1 MSRAADVSS
10 SLTYAVGVSSK
21 FGAAKS
27 FADRAGARERLLKQA
42 PNQSSRVPSESEIWA
57 LMLELANMARAGNPV
72 ATPRGL
78 RLDDLGRLESVPA
91 ERGWLPPD
99 AQSWFETSVGGD
111 HELFRLLELYLPLCV
126 GTGCQEFV
134 LGHLGQSLDGQI
146 AAASG
151 ASRYVTG
158 PENIRHMHRL
168 RALSDA
174 VVVGASTIAF
184 DDPELTT
191 RLVPGN
197 SPARV
202 IIDPQLRLPQDRR
215 VFRDDRARTLLVTS
229 TSARAPCQLAA
240 GIELIRVPDADGL
253 LSVPAML
260 AELRRRGLRRLF
272 VEGGG
277 VTVSHFLCAQAFT
290 RLHITISP
298 VFLGAGRRG
307 ISLPPIHDMN
317 DALRPSVRRFDSG
330 NDVLFDFSFSSTAEP
345 EPLRV
350 RPGD

>member
-1 MSRAADVSS
+1 
-10 SLTYAVGVSSK
+10 
-21 FGAAKS
+21 
-27 FADRAGARERLLKQA
+27 LKQA
-42 PNQSSRVPSESEIWA
+42 ANQSSRVPNESEIWA
-57 LMLELANMARAGNPV
+57 LLLELANRARAGAPL
-72 ATPRGL
+72 ATPCGL

-91 ERGWLPPD
+91 ERGWLPAD
-99 AQSWFETSVGGD
+99 VRAWFETSVRGD

-126 GTGCQEFV
+126 GHGCQEFV

-174 VVVGASTIAF
+174 VVVGASTIEF

-197 SPARV
+197 SPVRV
-202 IIDPQLRLPQDRR
+202 VIDPQLRLAHDRR
-215 VFRDDRARTLLVTS
+215 VFRDDRARTLLVT
-229 TSARAPCQLAA
+229 RASRTPCA
-240 GIELIRVPDADGL
+240 GVAGVELIQVPDADGL

-260 AELRRRGLRRLF
+260 TELRRRGLRRLF
-272 VEGGG
+272 IEGGG
-277 VTVSHFLCAQAFT
+277 VTVSHFLCARAFT
-290 RLHITISP
+290 RLHITVSP
-298 VFLGAGRRG
+298 VFLGAGRPG

-330 NDVLFDFSFSSTAEP
+330 NDVLFDFSFGPRNLE
-345 EPLRV
+345 E
-350 RPGD
+350 

>member
-1 MSRAADVSS
+1 M
-10 SLTYAVGVSSK
+10 
-21 FGAAKS
+21 
-27 FADRAGARERLLKQA
+27 KQA
-42 PNQSSRVPSESEIWA
+42 PNQPSRVPDESEIWA
-57 LMLELANMARAGNPV
+57 LLLELANMARAGNPV

-78 RLDDLGRLESVPA
+78 RLDDLGRLESVSA
-91 ERGWLPPD
+91 ERGWLPAGAD
-99 AQSWFETSVGGD
+99 GWFETSVRGN
-111 HELFRLLELYLPLCV
+111 HELLRLLELYLPLCV
-126 GTGCQEFV
+126 GPGCKEFV

-191 RLVPGN
+191 RLVPGK
-197 SPARV
+197 SPVRV
-202 IIDPQLRLPQDRR
+202 IIDPQLRLSNDRR
-215 VFRDDRARTLLVTS
+215 VFSDARARTLLVTS
-229 TSARAPCQLAA
+229 SSVRTPCLRTEAV
-240 GIELIRVPDADGL
+240 ELIRVPDADGL
-253 LSVPAML
+253 LSVPAIL
-260 AELRRRGLRRLF
+260 IELRRRGLKRLF

-277 VTVSHFLCAQAFT
+277 VTVSHFLCAEAFT
-290 RLHITISP
+290 RLHITVSP

-330 NDVLFDFSFSSTAEP
+330 NDVLFDFNFVGPARDGSSANTQT
-345 EPLRV
+345 
-350 RPGD
+350 

>member
-1 MSRAADVSS
+1 
-10 SLTYAVGVSSK
+10 
-21 FGAAKS
+21 
-27 FADRAGARERLLKQA
+27 LKQA
-42 PNQSSRVPSESEIWA
+42 PHQSSRVPSEAEIWA
-57 LMLELANMARAGNPV
+57 LMLELANRARAGNPV
-72 ATPRGL
+72 ATPCGL

-99 AQSWFETSVGGD
+99 AQSWFETAVGGD

-126 GTGCQEFV
+126 GSGCQEFV

-191 RLVPGN
+191 RLVPGD
-197 SPARV
+197 SPVRV
-202 IIDPQLRLPQDRR
+202 VIDR
-215 VFRDDRARTLLVTS
+215 
-229 TSARAPCQLAA
+229 
-240 GIELIRVPDADGL
+240 IELIRVPDAGGL

-260 AELRRRGLRRLF
+260 MELRRRGLKRLF

-298 VFLGAGRRG
+298 VFLGAGRPG

-330 NDVLFDFSFSSTAEP
+330 NDVLFDFSFTGTAESDRR
-345 EPLRV
+345 RV
-350 RPGD
+350 SASD

>member
-1 MSRAADVSS
+1 MA
-10 SLTYAVGVSSK
+10 T
-21 FGAAKS
+21 
-27 FADRAGARERLLKQA
+27 ERLLKQA
-42 PNQSSRVPSESEIWA
+42 PNQSSRVPNESEIWA
-57 LMLELANMARAGNPV
+57 LLLELANLARAGSPV
-72 ATPRGL
+72 ANPRGL

-91 ERGWLPPD
+91 DRGWLPAD
-99 AQSWFETSVGGD
+99 AEAWFETSVRGD

-126 GTGCQEFV
+126 GPGCQEFV

-191 RLVPGN
+191 RLVAGK
-197 SPARV
+197 SPVRV
-202 IIDPQLRLPQDRR
+202 VIDPQLRVPQDRR
-215 VFRDDRARTLLVTS
+215 VFCDDRAQTLLVTS
-229 TSARAPCQLAA
+229 SNVREPCARAA
-240 GIELIRVPDADGL
+240 GVELLRVPEVEGL
-253 LSVPAML
+253 LSVPAIL
-260 AELRRRGLRRLF
+260 TALRRRGLKRLF
-272 VEGGG
+272 IEGGG

-290 RLHITISP
+290 RLHITVSP

-317 DALRPSVRRFDSG
+317 DALRPTVRRFDSG
-330 NDVLFDFSFSSTAEP
+330 NDVLFDFSFTGAAATDPRRIPTS
-345 EPLRV
+345 
-350 RPGD
+350 D

>member
-1 MSRAADVSS
+1 MSRLADVSS
-10 SLTYAVGVSSK
+10 DLALCDWSVAGDRRGRGLRGR
-21 FGAAKS
+21 AAATECS
-27 FADRAGARERLLKQA
+27 LKQA
-42 PNQSSRVPSESEIWA
+42 PTQSSRVPNESELWA
-57 LMLELANMARAGNPV
+57 LLLELASRARAGRPV
-72 ATPRGL
+72 ATPCGL
-78 RLDDLGRLESVPA
+78 RLDELGRLESVPA
-91 ERGWLPPD
+91 ERGWLPQG
-99 AQSWFETSVGGD
+99 AQSWFGTSVRGD

-126 GTGCQEFV
+126 GPGCQEFV

-174 VVVGASTIAF
+174 VVVGASTVAF

-191 RLVPGN
+191 RLVPGE
-197 SPARV
+197 SPVRV
-202 IIDPQLRLPQDRR
+202 VIDPQLRLPHDRR
-215 VFRDDRARTLLVTS
+215 VFRDERARTLLVTS
-229 TSARAPCQLAA
+229 THGRAPATS
-240 GIELIRVPDADGL
+240 GSGVELIRVPAADGL
-253 LSVPAML
+253 LSVPAIL
-260 AELRRRGLRRLF
+260 AELGRRGLKRLF

-290 RLHITISP
+290 RLHITVSP
-298 VFLGAGRRG
+298 VFLGAGRPG

-330 NDVLFDFSFSSTAEP
+330 NDVLFDFCFAEQCRSTTVQSSPT
-345 EPLRV
+345 
-350 RPGD
+350 

>member
-1 MSRAADVSS
+1 VADD
-10 SLTYAVGVSSK
+10 
-21 FGAAKS
+21 
-27 FADRAGARERLLKQA
+27 FAGRTAARERSLKQA
-42 PNQSSRVPSESEIWA
+42 ANQSSRVPNESEIWA
-57 LMLELANMARAGNPV
+57 LLLELANQARAGAPL
-72 ATPRGL
+72 ATPCGL

-91 ERGWLPPD
+91 ERGWLPAD
-99 AQSWFETSVGGD
+99 VRAWFETSVRGD

-126 GTGCQEFV
+126 GHGCQEFV

-174 VVVGASTIAF
+174 VVVGASTIQF

-197 SPARV
+197 SPVRV
-202 IIDPQLRLPQDRR
+202 IIDPQLRVSQDRR
-215 VFRDDRARTLLVTS
+215 VFRDDRARTLLVT
-229 TSARAPCQLAA
+229 RASVPTPCLGAA
-240 GIELIRVPDADGL
+240 SVELIRVPEADGL

-260 AELRRRGLRRLF
+260 TELRRRGLRRLF
-272 VEGGG
+272 IEGGG
-277 VTVSHFLCAQAFT
+277 VTVSHFLCARAFT
-290 RLHITISP
+290 RLHITVSP
-298 VFLGAGRRG
+298 VFLGAGRPG

-330 NDVLFDFSFSSTAEP
+330 NDVLFDFSFGSAADP
-345 EPLRV
+345 EAQRILDR
-350 RPGD
+350 RSLEE

>member
-1 MSRAADVSS
+1 
-10 SLTYAVGVSSK
+10 
-21 FGAAKS
+21 
-27 FADRAGARERLLKQA
+27 
-42 PNQSSRVPSESEIWA
+42 
-57 LMLELANMARAGNPV
+57 MLELANRARAGNPV
-72 ATPRGL
+72 ATPCGL
-78 RLDDLGRLESVPA
+78 RLDELGRLESVPA

-99 AQSWFETSVGGD
+99 TQSWFQTSVGGD

-126 GTGCQEFV
+126 GSGCQEFV

-174 VVVGASTIAF
+174 VVVGASTVAF

-191 RLVPGN
+191 RLVPGT
-197 SPARV
+197 SPVRV
-202 IIDPQLRLPQDRR
+202 IIDPQLRLSRDRR
-215 VFRDDRARTLLVTS
+215 VFRDDRARTLVVTA
-229 TSARAPCQLAA
+229 TSVAAPRSFTDSS
-240 GIELIRVPDADGL
+240 ELIRVPDVGGL

-260 AELRRRGLRRLF
+260 TELRRRGLRRLF

-298 VFLGAGRRG
+298 VFLGAGRPG

-330 NDVLFDFSFSSTAEP
+330 NDVLFDFCFTGPAEP
-345 EPLRV
+345 EPRRV
-350 RPGD
+350 SPGD

>member
-1 MSRAADVSS
+1 MSPKTAVVEDFAVRAAA
-10 SLTYAVGVSSK
+10 T
-21 FGAAKS
+21 
-27 FADRAGARERLLKQA
+27 ERLLKQA
-42 PNQSSRVPSESEIWA
+42 PSQSSRVPNESEIWA
-57 LMLELANMARAGNPV
+57 LLLELAKRARTGNPV
-72 ATPRGL
+72 ATPCGL

-91 ERGWLPPD
+91 ERGWLPEN
-99 AQSWFETSVGGD
+99 AQTWFDTSVRGD

-126 GTGCQEFV
+126 GPGCQRFV

-191 RLVPGN
+191 RLVPGQ
-197 SPARV
+197 SPVRV
-202 IIDPQLRLPQDRR
+202 IIDPQLRLSHDRR
-215 VFRDDRARTLLVTS
+215 VFCDDRARTLLVTS
-229 TSARAPCQLAA
+229 TNGRTPCHTAR
-240 GIELIRVPDADGL
+240 GVELIRVPDAEGL
-253 LSVPAML
+253 LSVPAILTEL
-260 AELRRRGLRRLF
+260 ARRGLERLF

-277 VTVSHFLCAQAFT
+277 VTVSHFLSAQAFT
-290 RLHITISP
+290 RLHITVSP
-298 VFLGAGRRG
+298 VFLGAGRPG

-330 NDVLFDFSFSSTAEP
+330 NDVLFDFSFADQRQGGTSQNHQT
-345 EPLRV
+345 
-350 RPGD
+350 